1 MKLIMVVIILSVV
14 TFICV
19 FSAYYFTKTKPKKV
33 YKQTQIEKIIMS
45 TPKELEELKKIKAL
59 YEFIENIDINESSKK
74 LILNK
79 VKFELEYIERKVFLS
94 LGEDEYNKI
103 CGIKEK
109 DRK

>member
-1 MKLIMVVIILSVV
+1 
-14 TFICV
+14 
-19 FSAYYFTKTKPKKV
+19 
-33 YKQTQIEKIIMS
+33 MS

-59 YEFIENIDINESSKK
+59 YEFIENIDINERSKE

-94 LGEDEYNKI
+94 LGEHEYNKI

-109 DRK
+109 HRK